1 MSTIPGTSMLLIY
14 VILNVYSQND
24 LPRQPALLQALEK
37 LKNLKNSLA
46 QRKTWKALRKIRG
59 FHESQ

>member
-14 VILNVYSQND
+14 VILNMYSQND

-37 LKNLKNSLA
+37 LKSLKNSLA
-46 QRKTWKALRKIRG
+46 QRKIGKAL
-59 FHESQ
+59 